1 MPDPIPSSLYER
13 SRVAPP
19 AGLTGGSR
27 RSSGRGS
34 ATNFRS
40 WPPWK
45 QVLAIAVSLVGVAFV
60 AQTPWRPA
68 LGLLGLLT
76 LATVLLAADT
86 WGLQS
91 LVPFMRSEHSLL
103 AGGAWGV
110 IGGVL
115 LLVAILALVGPG
127 LSSSSPRSAPLMA
140 PRPSPVSLAPTPA
153 TIPVTVP
160 GVTATPT
167 PESVTFLDAPLFV
180 ERGHTAT
187 LHAQTAPDTDCSIE
201 VGYPSPPEL
210 DEATSDG
217 NGIVSWSWKVG
228 KRVEPGS
235 WPITVSCRTGPGSTQ
250 ITVT

>member
-1 MPDPIPSSLYER
+1 
-13 SRVAPP
+13 VAPP
-19 AGLTGGSR
+19 AGLTGRRRGSR
-27 RSSGRGS
+27 GRGS

-45 QVLAIAVSLVGVAFV
+45 QVLAIMVSLVGVAFV
-60 AQTPWRPA
+60 TQTPWRPA
-68 LGLLGLLT
+68 LGVLGLLT

-86 WGLQS
+86 WGLRS
-91 LVPFMRSEHSLL
+91 HVPLMRSGHPLL

-217 NGIVSWSWKVG
+217 NGIVSWSWRVG

-235 WPITVSCRTGPGSTQ
+235 WPITVSCRTGTGTTQ

>member
-1 MPDPIPSSLYER
+1 MI
-13 SRVAPP
+13 
-19 AGLTGGSR
+19 R
-27 RSSGRGS
+27 RSGGHRS

-40 WPPWK
+40 WAPWK
-45 QVLAIAVSLVGVAFV
+45 QVLAVVVSLVGVAFV

-91 LVPFMRSEHSLL
+91 RVPLMRSEHPLL

-115 LLVAILALVGPG
+115 LLVAILALLGQSP
-127 LSSSSPRSAPLMA
+127 SSSSRRSATLMA
-140 PRPSPVSLAPTPA
+140 PRPSPVAPAPTPA
-153 TIPVTVP
+153 TIPVTAP
-160 GVTATPT
+160 KVTATPT
-167 PESVTFLDAPLFV
+167 PESVAFLDAPLYV
-180 ERGHTAT
+180 ERGQTAT
-187 LHAQTAPDTDCSIE
+187 LHAQTAPDSDCSIE
-201 VGYPSPPEL
+201 VGYPSPPDL

-217 NGIVSWSWKVG
+217 SGIVSWSWRVG
-228 KRVEPGS
+228 RSVEPGS
-235 WPITVSCRTGPGSTQ
+235 WPITVSCRTGSGTTQ

>member
-1 MPDPIPSSLYER
+1 
-13 SRVAPP
+13 VAPA

-34 ATNFRS
+34 ASNFRS

-45 QVLAIAVSLVGVAFV
+45 QVLAISISLVGVAFV

-76 LATVLLAADT
+76 LATVLLATDT

-91 LVPFMRSEHSLL
+91 RVPFMRSEHPLL

-115 LLVAILALVGPG
+115 LLVAILALLGPG
-127 LSSSSPRSAPLMA
+127 SFSSSPRSTTLMA
-140 PRPSPVSLAPTPA
+140 PRPSPVALAPAPA
-153 TIPVTVP
+153 TIPGRVP
-160 GVTATPT
+160 SVTATPT
-167 PESVTFLDAPLFV
+167 PESVTFLDAPLNI

-187 LHAQTAPDTDCSIE
+187 VHARTAPDSDCSIE

-217 NGIVSWSWKVG
+217 SGIVSWSWKVG
-228 KRVEPGS
+228 RRVEPGS
-235 WPITVSCRTGPGSTQ
+235 WPITVSCRTGTGTTQ
-250 ITVT
+250 ITVS

>member
-1 MPDPIPSSLYER
+1 M
-13 SRVAPP
+13 APA

-27 RSSGRGS
+27 RSSRRGS

-45 QVLAIAVSLVGVAFV
+45 QVLATAVSLVGVAFV

-91 LVPFMRSEHSLL
+91 RVPFMRSEHPLL

-110 IGGVL
+110 IGGLL
-115 LLVAILALVGPG
+115 LLVAILTLVGPG
-127 LSSSSPRSAPLMA
+127 SSSSSPRSAMLIA
-140 PRPSPVSLAPTPA
+140 PRPSPVALAPAPA

-160 GVTATPT
+160 SVTATPT
-167 PESVTFLDAPLFV
+167 PESVTFLDAPLYV

-187 LHAQTAPDTDCSIE
+187 LHAQTAPDSDCSIE

-217 NGIVSWSWKVG
+217 SGIVSWSWRVG
-228 KRVEPGS
+228 RRVEPGS
-235 WPITVSCRTGPGSTQ
+235 WPIIVSCRTGTGTTQ
-250 ITVT
+250 ITVS

>member
-13 SRVAPP
+13 SRVAPA
-19 AGLTGGSR
+19 AGR

-40 WPPWK
+40 WSPWK

-76 LATVLLAADT
+76 LATVLLAANT
-86 WGLQS
+86 WGLQNR
-91 LVPFMRSEHSLL
+91 VPFMRSEHPLL

-115 LLVAILALVGPG
+115 LLVAILTLVGPSP
-127 LSSSSPRSAPLMA
+127 SSSSPRSATLMA
-140 PRPSPVSLAPTPA
+140 PRPSPVAVAPTPG
-153 TIPVTVP
+153 TIPLTVP

-167 PESVTFLDAPLFV
+167 PESVTFLDAPLYV

-187 LHAQTAPDTDCSIE
+187 LHAQTAPDSDCSID

-217 NGIVSWSWKVG
+217 SGIVSWSWRVG
-228 KRVEPGS
+228 RRMEPGS
-235 WPITVSCRTGPGSTQ
+235 WPITVSCRTGTGTTQ
-250 ITVT
+250 ITVR

>member
-1 MPDPIPSSLYER
+1 M
-13 SRVAPP
+13 APG
-19 AGLTGGSR
+19 AGLTGESR
-27 RSSGRGS
+27 RSNGHRS

-40 WPPWK
+40 WPRWK
-45 QVLAIAVSLVGVAFV
+45 QVPAIAVSIVGVAFV
-60 AQTPWRPA
+60 AQTPWKPA

-86 WGLQS
+86 WGLKS
-91 LVPFMRSEHSLL
+91 RVPFMRSEHSLL

-127 LSSSSPRSAPLMA
+127 SFSSSPRSATLMA

-160 GVTATPT
+160 SVTTTPT
-167 PESVTFLDAPLFV
+167 PESVIFLDAPLYV
-180 ERGHTAT
+180 ERGHTAI
-187 LHAQTAPDTDCSIE
+187 LRAQTAPDSDCSIE

-217 NGIVSWSWKVG
+217 SGIVSWSWKVG
-228 KRVEPGS
+228 RRVEPGS
-235 WPITVSCRTGPGSTQ
+235 WPITVSCRTGTGTTQ
-250 ITVT
+250 MTVT

>member
-13 SRVAPP
+13 SRVAPA
-19 AGLTGGSR
+19 AGLTGVSR
-27 RSSGRGS
+27 RSNERGS

-45 QVLAIAVSLVGVAFV
+45 QFLAIAVSLVGVAFA

-91 LVPFMRSEHSLL
+91 RVPLLRSEHPLL

-110 IGGVL
+110 IGGLL

-127 LSSSSPRSAPLMA
+127 PSSSSRGRATLMA
-140 PRPSPVSLAPTPA
+140 PRPLPVAPASAPA
-153 TIPVTVP
+153 TIPATAP
-160 GVTATPT
+160 HVTATPT
-167 PESVTFLDAPLFV
+167 PESVAFLDAPLYV

-187 LHAQTAPDTDCSIE
+187 LHARTAPNSDCSIE
-201 VGYPSPPEL
+201 VGYPSPPDL

-217 NGIVSWSWKVG
+217 SGIVSWSWRVG
-228 KRVEPGS
+228 KRVEAGS
-235 WPITVSCRTGPGSTQ
+235 WPITVSCGTGTGTTQ
-250 ITVT
+250 ITVS